1 MAGSEI
7 ASRADFSR
15 VRYAQCWEDAD
26 ILLEGLDIRPG
37 DNCIAVASAG
47 DNAFAMLTRDPAMVV
62 ALDLNPAQ
70 LYCLELRAA
79 AYNTLTHA
87 ELLML
92 MGSRPCAD
100 RPALYR
106 RCRPLLAGPAASF
119 WDGQLPLLER
129 FGLGGAG
136 KFERY
141 FRLFK
146 DLVLPLCHGQSRIE
160 SLFTPKSAEE
170 RARFFEREWCNL
182 RWKALAG
189 LFFSRPVL
197 GRLGR
202 DPAFF
207 AYATDSFGAHL
218 KRRIRHALCDLPPE
232 ENPYLHWVLTGTH
245 GEALPLALRP
255 ESFEIIRR
263 NLPRLQWRLAP
274 IEEYMGEA
282 AERGLRFQ
290 RFNLSNIFEYMS
302 EKNYHAAL
310 TLLADGASPG
320 ARLFYWNMLVPRF
333 SPESLRSR
341 LLPLADQA
349 AALHGKDKAFFY
361 SRVVLE
367 EVR

>member
-1 MAGSEI
+1 MPGSEI
-7 ASRADFSR
+7 EARADFSY

-26 ILLEGLDIRPG
+26 ILLEGLDILPG
-37 DNCIAVASAG
+37 DHCIAVASAG
-47 DNAFAMLTRDPAMVV
+47 DNAFAMLTRDPALVV
-62 ALDLNPAQ
+62 ALDLNPVQ

-79 AYNTLTHA
+79 AYACLTHA

-92 MGSRPCAD
+92 MGSRPCTHRRD
-100 RPALYR
+100 LYQ
-106 RCRPLLAGPAASF
+106 RCRSLLTGSTASF
-119 WDGQLPLLER
+119 WDAKLSLLER
-129 FGLGGAG
+129 FGLGGVG

-146 DLVLPLCHGQSRIE
+146 DFVLPLCHGASRID
-160 SLFTPKSAEE
+160 SLFTPKSADE
-170 RARFFEREWCNL
+170 RREFFERKWCNR
-182 RWKALAG
+182 RWNALAG
-189 LFFSRPVL
+189 VFFSRLVL

-207 AYATDSFGAHL
+207 DYAEGNFGAHL
-218 KRRIRHALCDLPPE
+218 KGRIRHALCELPPE
-232 ENPYLHWVLTGTH
+232 ENPYLHWILTGTH

-263 NLPRLQWRLAP
+263 NLPRLRWQLAP
-274 IEEYMGEA
+274 IEKYMDEA
-282 AERGLRFQ
+282 AKQGLRFQ

-302 EKNYHAAL
+302 EQNFHAAL
-310 TLLADGASPG
+310 SLLADNASRG

-333 SPESLRSR
+333 SPESLRAR

-349 AALHGKDKAFFY
+349 AALHARDKAFFY

-367 EVR
+367 EVQ